1 MQLKSGGLRGVKPP
15 NPKFQSRA
23 NLYKGPRFGYRVMN
37 MRRRFLRLLLP
48 CVLMLSG
55 AAARAD
61 QMIPLSIKELTSE
74 ADVVLQGKVLS
85 TTVKRDP
92 EGRIYTSVDLLV
104 EDVWKGHVATN
115 HFTLVRGGGVL
126 GLEVSEVPEEADY
139 EVGEEL
145 VSFMVLNQR
154 GEGVSIGL
162 SQGKFFVTQDAAS
175 GEKLVHNRF
184 HGLHPS
190 EPNPPAGIQPAS
202 QIQNRLTLAG
212 LKAQVAGGGK

>member
-1 MQLKSGGLRGVKPP
+1 MK
-15 NPKFQSRA
+15 
-23 NLYKGPRFGYRVMN
+23 
-37 MRRRFLRLLLP
+37 RRFLRLILPCLLLLP
-48 CVLMLSG
+48 AVAS
-55 AAARAD
+55 RAD
-61 QMIPLSIKELTSE
+61 QMIPLSVAELTSE
-74 ADVVLQGKVLS
+74 ADVVIQGKVVS
-85 TTVKRDP
+85 TTIKRDP

-126 GLEVSEVPEEADY
+126 GLEVSEVSGEADY
-139 EVGEEL
+139 DVGEEL

-162 SQGKFFVTQDAAS
+162 SQGKFFVSRDAAS

-190 EPNPPAGIQPAS
+190 KPNPPAVGPAAT

-212 LKAQVAGGGK
+212 LKEQVVGGAK

>member
-1 MQLKSGGLRGVKPP
+1 
-15 NPKFQSRA
+15 
-23 NLYKGPRFGYRVMN
+23 
-37 MRRRFLRLLLP
+37 MRRHLLRLVLP
-48 CVLMLSG
+48 CALMFS
-55 AAARAD
+55 AAAMHAD
-61 QMIPLSIKELTSE
+61 QMIPLPIAELTSE
-74 ADVVLQGKVLS
+74 ADVALQGKVVS
-85 TTVKRDP
+85 TTVRRDP

-126 GLEVSEVPEEADY
+126 GLEVSEVPGEADY

-162 SQGKFFVTQDAAS
+162 SQGKFFITRDAAS

-190 EPNPPAGIQPAS
+190 EPNLPVGSSAAPR
-202 QIQNRLTLAG
+202 IQNRLTLEG
-212 LKAQVAGGGK
+212 LKLQVVGGAK

>member
-1 MQLKSGGLRGVKPP
+1 
-15 NPKFQSRA
+15 
-23 NLYKGPRFGYRVMN
+23 

-48 CVLMLSG
+48 CLLMFSATAL
-55 AAARAD
+55 RAD
-61 QMIPLSIKELTSE
+61 QMIPLSVAELTSE
-74 ADVVLQGKVLS
+74 ADVVIQGKVVS

-92 EGRIYTSVDLLV
+92 EGRIYTSADLLV
-104 EDVWKGHVATN
+104 EDVWKGNVTTN
-115 HFTLVRGGGVL
+115 HFTLIHGGGVL
-126 GLEVSEVPEEADY
+126 GLEVSEVSGEADY
-139 EVGEEL
+139 EVGEEI
-145 VSFMVLNQR
+145 VSFMVLNKR

-190 EPNPPAGIQPAS
+190 EPNPPAAGPAAT

-212 LKAQVAGGGK
+212 LKQQVTGGAK

>member
-1 MQLKSGGLRGVKPP
+1 
-15 NPKFQSRA
+15 
-23 NLYKGPRFGYRVMN
+23 
-37 MRRRFLRLLLP
+37 MRRHFLRLLL
-48 CVLMLSG
+48 CCALIFSA

-61 QMIPLSIKELTSE
+61 QMIPLPIAELTSE
-74 ADVVLQGKVLS
+74 ADIVLQGKVLS

-104 EDVWKGHVATN
+104 EDVWKGHVTAN

-126 GLEVSEVPEEADY
+126 GLEVSEVSGEVDY

-162 SQGKFFVTQDAAS
+162 SQGKFFVTHDAAS

-190 EPNPPAGIQPAS
+190 EPNPPVGGSAAPR
-202 QIQNRLTLAG
+202 IQNRLTLEG
-212 LKAQVAGGGK
+212 LKQQVVGGAK